1 MMKFRLRSAVRYLV
15 AALSALSMSVGAADV
30 ASSVS
35 TASAD
40 DSTDFFLTD
49 FLTLEWILPVGIV
62 VLALVIIARKRK
74 VH

>member
-1 MMKFRLRSAVRYLV
+1 MKFRLLSTARYLV
-15 AALSALSMSVGAADV
+15 AALSALSMSVEAADV

-40 DSTDFFLTD
+40 DSTSFFLTD

>member
-1 MMKFRLRSAVRYLV
+1 
-15 AALSALSMSVGAADV
+15 MSVGAADV

-40 DSTDFFLTD
+40 DSTGFFPTD
-49 FLTLEWILPVGIV
+49 SLTLELILPVGIV

>member
-1 MMKFRLRSAVRYLV
+1 MMKFRLLSTVRYLV

-40 DSTDFFLTD
+40 DSTGFLTD
-49 FLTLEWILPVGIV
+49 FLTLEWMLPVGIV

-74 VH
+74 LH

>member
-1 MMKFRLRSAVRYLV
+1 
-15 AALSALSMSVGAADV
+15 MSVGAADV

-40 DSTDFFLTD
+40 DSTSFFLTD

>member
-1 MMKFRLRSAVRYLV
+1 MKFRLLSAVRFLV
-15 AALSALSMSVGAADV
+15 AALSALSMSVGVADV

-40 DSTDFFLTD
+40 DSTSFFLTD